1 MVGYRNDRFF
11 FPYKS
16 LDFECY
22 ATFADAHISS
32 LGYLWFLLTI
42 NLCIRRKTDNFDA
55 FKCDLKES
63 MKTLCKTLSEF
74 HQLLDIS
81 MVSSC

>member
-22 ATFADAHISS
+22 ATFVDAHISS

-42 NLCIRRKTDNFDA
+42 NLCIRRKQIILMPLNA
-55 FKCDLKES
+55 ILKKS

-74 HQLLDIS
+74 HQLLDN